1 LSIATDTNIRSDI
14 VSKIEEQTPARFPLG
29 TFSKIAGVLD
39 EGEARS
45 DFFREATEREIA
57 RTLRN
62 FRRQKKKVLY
72 ERQPRLPR

>member
-1 LSIATDTNIRSDI
+1 M
-14 VSKIEEQTPARFPLG
+14 SKIEEQTPARFPLG

-45 DFFREATEREIA
+45 DFFREATEREIIR
-57 RTLRN
+57 RTMRN